1 MTLARNQFI
10 ACRLPSDLKE
20 RVEDYA
26 KRNDLTVSQIVRREL
41 KNVVDQKIC
50 DRANTAKW
58 LI

>member
-26 KRNDLTVSQIVRREL
+26 KKNDLTVSQVIRREL
-41 KNVVDQKIC
+41 MRITEVLECGHPKQ
-50 DRANTAKW
+50 W
-58 LI
+58 LIR